1 MFQCK
6 DLFKLPSLSK
16 MKIIA
21 GNKGLHKIIRWSYKA
36 ESIHLAKWVHGGE
49 LLIVSKMVIHEKNF
63 NLYNFLK
70 EAISLNISGA
80 LLLIG
85 PNYIE
90 QIPQSVI
97 DLSNQKHF
105 PLFLIPWDT
114 PLVDIFEE
122 LGHAI
127 ASINLINDKHKD
139 LLFSIIFNNNLS
151 LDYLKYQSQEVN
163 FSFDGYL
170 QFFEI
175 NFLLPQSEN
184 AIILNDNA
192 IILNDVDK
200 DTICQFIH
208 TLFENEHIPILS
220 SSYTKNIIALINVNN
235 TSLDTLNTLFPQ
247 ILNYIKE
254 NYPNYIV
261 NIGIGTRQ
269 KSLEKYKL
277 SYEQASK
284 CINLAIKQKQK
295 NMIYYYEQLGLYQ
308 LFYDIN
314 NKTLLENFVHNILYS
329 LMAYDKKYNT
339 NLIQTLEVYLNKNC
353 NLNQTAETLFIHRNT
368 IKYRLQR
375 IEEITNTSL
384 DDAFTRLNFFN
395 AILIKKFL
403 Q

>member
-139 LLFSIIFNNNLS
+139 LLFSIIFNTNLS

-384 DDAFTRLNFFN
+384 NDAFTRLNFFN

>member
-49 LLIVSKMVIHEKNF
+49 LLIVSKMVIHEKDF

-139 LLFSIIFNNNLS
+139 LLFSIIFNTNLS

-163 FSFDGYL
+163 FPFDGYL

-175 NFLLPQSEN
+175 NFLLPQSE
-184 AIILNDNA
+184 NA

-235 TSLDTLNTLFPQ
+235 TSLDTLNTLFPH

-384 DDAFTRLNFFN
+384 NDAFTRLNFFN

>member
-70 EAISLNISGA
+70 EAISLNIFGA

-122 LGHAI
+122 LVHAI

-139 LLFSIIFNNNLS
+139 LLFSIIFNTNLS

-175 NFLLPQSEN
+175 NFLLPQSE
-184 AIILNDNA
+184 NA

>member
-49 LLIVSKMVIHEKNF
+49 LLIVSKMVIHEKDF

-70 EAISLNISGA
+70 EAISLNISSA

-97 DLSNQKHF
+97 NLSNQKHF

-139 LLFSIIFNNNLS
+139 LLFSIIFNTNLS

-184 AIILNDNA
+184 AIILND
-192 IILNDVDK
+192 VDK

-220 SSYTKNIIALINVNN
+220 SSYTKNIIALVNVNN

-295 NMIYYYEQLGLYQ
+295 NMIYYYAQLGLYQ

>member
-21 GNKGLHKIIRWSYKA
+21 GNKGLNKIIRWSYKA

-49 LLIVSKMVIHEKNF
+49 LLIVSKMVIHEKDF

-97 DLSNQKHF
+97 NLSNQKHF

-139 LLFSIIFNNNLS
+139 LLFSIIFNTNLS
-151 LDYLKYQSQEVN
+151 LDYLKHQSQEVN

-175 NFLLPQSEN
+175 NFLLPQSE
-184 AIILNDNA
+184 NA

-329 LMAYDKKYNT
+329 LIAYDKKYNT

-384 DDAFTRLNFFN
+384 NDAFTRLNFFN

>member
-21 GNKGLHKIIRWSYKA
+21 GNKGLNKIIRWSYKA

-49 LLIVSKMVIHEKNF
+49 LLIVSKMVIHEKDF

-70 EAISLNISGA
+70 KAISLNISGA

-97 DLSNQKHF
+97 NLSNQKHF

-139 LLFSIIFNNNLS
+139 LLFSIIFNTNLS

-175 NFLLPQSEN
+175 NFLLPQSE
-184 AIILNDNA
+184 NA

-329 LMAYDKKYNT
+329 LIAYDKKYNT

-384 DDAFTRLNFFN
+384 NDAFTRLNFFN

>member
-85 PNYIE
+85 PNYVE

-97 DLSNQKHF
+97 NLSNQKHF

-139 LLFSIIFNNNLS
+139 LLFSIIFNTNLS

-175 NFLLPQSEN
+175 NFLLPQSE
-184 AIILNDNA
+184 NA

-384 DDAFTRLNFFN
+384 NDAFTRLNFFN

>member
-139 LLFSIIFNNNLS
+139 LLFSIIFNTNLS

-163 FSFDGYL
+163 FPFDGYL

-175 NFLLPQSEN
+175 NFLLPQSK
-184 AIILNDNA
+184 NA

-235 TSLDTLNTLFPQ
+235 TSLNTLNTLFPQ

-314 NKTLLENFVHNILYS
+314 NKTLLENFVHNILYN
-329 LMAYDKKYNT
+329 LIAYDKKYNT

>member
-21 GNKGLHKIIRWSYKA
+21 GNKGLNKIIRWSYKA

-49 LLIVSKMVIHEKNF
+49 LLIVSKMVIHEKDF

-97 DLSNQKHF
+97 NLSNQKHF

-139 LLFSIIFNNNLS
+139 LLFSIIFNTNLS

-175 NFLLPQSEN
+175 NFLLPQSE
-184 AIILNDNA
+184 NA

>member
-139 LLFSIIFNNNLS
+139 LLFSIIFNTNLS

-175 NFLLPQSEN
+175 NFLLPQSE
-184 AIILNDNA
+184 NA

-235 TSLDTLNTLFPQ
+235 TSLNTLNTLFPQ

-353 NLNQTAETLFIHRNT
+353 NLNQTAEILFIHRNT

>member
-36 ESIHLAKWVHGGE
+36 ESIHLAKRVHGGE
-49 LLIVSKMVIHEKNF
+49 LLIVSKMVIHEKDF

-139 LLFSIIFNNNLS
+139 LLFSIIFNTNLS

-163 FSFDGYL
+163 FPFDGYL

-175 NFLLPQSEN
+175 NFLLPQSK
-184 AIILNDNA
+184 NA

-235 TSLDTLNTLFPQ
+235 TSLDTLNTLFPH

-384 DDAFTRLNFFN
+384 NDAFTRLNFFN

>member
-139 LLFSIIFNNNLS
+139 LLFSIIFNTNLS

-175 NFLLPQSEN
+175 NFLLPQSE
-184 AIILNDNA
+184 NA

-353 NLNQTAETLFIHRNT
+353 NLNQTAEILFIHRNT

>member
-139 LLFSIIFNNNLS
+139 LLFSIIFNTNLS

-175 NFLLPQSEN
+175 NFLLPQSE
-184 AIILNDNA
+184 NA

>member
-21 GNKGLHKIIRWSYKA
+21 GNKGLHKIIRWSYKS

-49 LLIVSKMVIHEKNF
+49 LLIVSKMVIHEKDF

-139 LLFSIIFNNNLS
+139 LLFSIIFNTNLS

-175 NFLLPQSEN
+175 NFLLPQNE
-184 AIILNDNA
+184 NA

-353 NLNQTAETLFIHRNT
+353 NLNQTAEILFIHRNT

>member
-49 LLIVSKMVIHEKNF
+49 LLIVSKMVIHEKDF

-139 LLFSIIFNNNLS
+139 LLFSIIFNTNLS

-175 NFLLPQSEN
+175 NFLLPQSE
-184 AIILNDNA
+184 NA

-235 TSLDTLNTLFPQ
+235 TSLNTLNTLFPQ

>member
-184 AIILNDNA
+184 TL
-192 IILNDVDK
+192 ILNDVDK

-254 NYPNYIV
+254 NPPNYIV

>member
-36 ESIHLAKWVHGGE
+36 ESIHLAKWVYGGE
-49 LLIVSKMVIHEKNF
+49 LLIISKMVIHEKDF

-139 LLFSIIFNNNLS
+139 LLFSIIFNTNLS
-151 LDYLKYQSQEVN
+151 FDYLKYQSQEVN

-175 NFLLPQSEN
+175 NFLLPQSE
-184 AIILNDNA
+184 NA

-384 DDAFTRLNFFN
+384 NDAFTRLNFFN

>member
-21 GNKGLHKIIRWSYKA
+21 GNKGLNKIIRWSYKA

-49 LLIVSKMVIHEKNF
+49 LLIVSKMVIHEKDF

-97 DLSNQKHF
+97 NLSNQKHF

-139 LLFSIIFNNNLS
+139 LLFSIIFNTNLS

-175 NFLLPQSEN
+175 NFLLPQSE
-184 AIILNDNA
+184 NA

-314 NKTLLENFVHNILYS
+314 NKTLLDNFVHNILYS
-329 LMAYDKKYNT
+329 LIAYDKKYNT

-384 DDAFTRLNFFN
+384 NDAFTRLNFFN

>member
-21 GNKGLHKIIRWSYKA
+21 GNKGLNKIIRWSYKA

-139 LLFSIIFNNNLS
+139 LLFSIIFNTNLS

-175 NFLLPQSEN
+175 NFLLPQSE
-184 AIILNDNA
+184 NA

>member
-49 LLIVSKMVIHEKNF
+49 LLIVSKMVIHEKDF

-139 LLFSIIFNNNLS
+139 LLFSIIFNTNLS

-163 FSFDGYL
+163 FPFDGYL

-175 NFLLPQSEN
+175 NFLLPQSK
-184 AIILNDNA
+184 NA

-235 TSLDTLNTLFPQ
+235 TSLNTLNTLFPQ

-329 LMAYDKKYNT
+329 LVAYDKKYNT

-384 DDAFTRLNFFN
+384 NDAFTRLNFFN

>member
-85 PNYIE
+85 PNYVE

-97 DLSNQKHF
+97 NLSNQKHF

-139 LLFSIIFNNNLS
+139 LLFSIIFNTNLS

-184 AIILNDNA
+184 AIILND
-192 IILNDVDK
+192 VDK

-220 SSYTKNIIALINVNN
+220 SSYTKNIIALIKVNN

>member
-21 GNKGLHKIIRWSYKA
+21 RNKGLHKIIRWSYKA

-49 LLIVSKMVIHEKNF
+49 LLIVSKMVIHEKDF

-139 LLFSIIFNNNLS
+139 LLFSIIFNTNLS

-163 FSFDGYL
+163 FPFDGYL

-175 NFLLPQSEN
+175 NFLLPQSK
-184 AIILNDNA
+184 NA

-235 TSLDTLNTLFPQ
+235 TSLNTLNTLFPQ

-353 NLNQTAETLFIHRNT
+353 NLNQTAKTLFIHRNT

>member
-21 GNKGLHKIIRWSYKA
+21 GNKGLNKIIRWSYKA

-49 LLIVSKMVIHEKNF
+49 LLIVSKMVIHEKDF

-139 LLFSIIFNNNLS
+139 LLFSIIFNTNLS

-175 NFLLPQSEN
+175 NFLLPQSE
-184 AIILNDNA
+184 NA

>member
-49 LLIVSKMVIHEKNF
+49 LLIVSKMVIHEKDF
-63 NLYNFLK
+63 NLYNFLE

-139 LLFSIIFNNNLS
+139 LLFSIIFNTNLS

-184 AIILNDNA
+184 AIILND
-192 IILNDVDK
+192 VDK

-220 SSYTKNIIALINVNN
+220 SSYTKNIIAIINVNN

-384 DDAFTRLNFFN
+384 NDAFTRLNFFN

>member
-49 LLIVSKMVIHEKNF
+49 LLIVSKMVIHEKDF

-139 LLFSIIFNNNLS
+139 LLFSIIFNTNLS

-184 AIILNDNA
+184 TL
-192 IILNDVDK
+192 ILNDVDK

-254 NYPNYIV
+254 NPPNYIV

-314 NKTLLENFVHNILYS
+314 NKTLLENFVHNILYN
-329 LMAYDKKYNT
+329 LIAYDKKYNT

>member
-49 LLIVSKMVIHEKNF
+49 LLIVSKMVIHEKDF

-139 LLFSIIFNNNLS
+139 LLFSIIFNTNLS

-175 NFLLPQSEN
+175 NFLLPQSE
-184 AIILNDNA
+184 NA

-384 DDAFTRLNFFN
+384 NDAFTRLNFFN

>member
-49 LLIVSKMVIHEKNF
+49 LLIVSKMVIHEKDF

-97 DLSNQKHF
+97 NLSNQKHF

-139 LLFSIIFNNNLS
+139 LLFSIIFNTNLS

-184 AIILNDNA
+184 AIILND
-192 IILNDVDK
+192 VDK

-220 SSYTKNIIALINVNN
+220 SSYTKNIIALVNVNN

-295 NMIYYYEQLGLYQ
+295 NMIYYYAQLGLYQ

-384 DDAFTRLNFFN
+384 NDAFTRLNFFN

>member
-49 LLIVSKMVIHEKNF
+49 LLIVSKMVIHEKDF

-139 LLFSIIFNNNLS
+139 LLFSIIFNTNLS

-175 NFLLPQSEN
+175 NFLLPQSE
-184 AIILNDNA
+184 NA

>member
-49 LLIVSKMVIHEKNF
+49 LLIVSKMVIHEKDF

-139 LLFSIIFNNNLS
+139 LLFSIIFNTNLS

-175 NFLLPQSEN
+175 NFLLPQNE
-184 AIILNDNA
+184 NA

-353 NLNQTAETLFIHRNT
+353 NLNQTAEILFIHRNT

>member
-49 LLIVSKMVIHEKNF
+49 LLIVSKMVIHEKDF

-139 LLFSIIFNNNLS
+139 LLFSIIFNTNLS

-163 FSFDGYL
+163 FPFDGYL

-175 NFLLPQSEN
+175 NFLLPQSK
-184 AIILNDNA
+184 NA

>member
-49 LLIVSKMVIHEKNF
+49 LLIVSKMVIHEKDF

-139 LLFSIIFNNNLS
+139 LLFSIIFNTNLS

-163 FSFDGYL
+163 FPFDGYL

-175 NFLLPQSEN
+175 NFLLPQSK
-184 AIILNDNA
+184 NA

-384 DDAFTRLNFFN
+384 NDAFTRLNFFN

>member
-49 LLIVSKMVIHEKNF
+49 LLIVSKMVIHKKNF

-139 LLFSIIFNNNLS
+139 LLFSIIFNTNLS

-184 AIILNDNA
+184 TL
-192 IILNDVDK
+192 ILNDVDK

-254 NYPNYIV
+254 NHPNYIV